1 MTTRRQFVLH
11 SLPVGAALMGGVS
24 QVRAAAAPLV
34 AETDPVA
41 VALGYKHDATKVDA
55 KKYPAWQAGRLC
67 NGCQLFLGKPADAQA
82 PCSALANKVVSAK
95 GWCTAWAKKA

>member
-11 SLPVGAALMGGVS
+11 SLPVGAALMGGVGH
-24 QVRAAAAPLV
+24 VRAQAGLV

-55 KKYPAWQAGRLC
+55 KKYPAWQAARTC
-67 NGCQLFLGKPADAQA
+67 NGCQLFLGTPADAQA

-95 GWCTAWAKKA
+95 GWCTAGAKKA